1 MKDVVSPDEMRK
13 LEALAEAQGVGQ
25 EALMEEA
32 GKKIEEIVYSFIV
45 HHKLSEKAFILA
57 GKGNNGG
64 DAYVVARLLL
74 QRGFFVQVLQVHP
87 LDSSSLVRK
96 QRRKYEARGGKVFE
110 LAENKWTYPH
120 EGVIVDGIFGTG
132 FHGSLDPATKK
143 VIDDVNLLRL
153 PKIAIDIPSG
163 LNGLTGE
170 IFDSAVCC
178 DVTCAIEFPKL
189 GFFFDQGWNS
199 VGKVELCPIGLSQ
212 YKQNPPPMHYIEE
225 SDVSRL
231 LPKIVRCRHKYEA
244 GHVVG
249 LAGSLGMSGASLMAS
264 WAALRIGAG
273 IVHLLYPKD
282 LAFEFTMPPLE
293 VVKIPFRD
301 EEEDAVTSW
310 ITKARSCF
318 VGPGLGSSLS
328 AIKVLEKQWP
338 HFKDKCVLDADALN
352 FIAKHYGDKVFG
364 PLPLAVLTPH
374 IGEMKRLLGSTSSDV
389 VSYSFV
395 QECQKFVEKNTTN
408 LVLKGGP
415 TFLLTS
421 NTTPIVMPRG
431 DPGMATAGS
440 GDVLTGIIA
449 GLMAQKLSPTDAMKL
464 GTYVHGLAGEI
475 AAHEETSYSM
485 MATSIIQYLPSAIKR
500 LLLEV

>member
-1 MKDVVSPDEMRK
+1 MKDVVSPDEMK
-13 LEALAEAQGVGQ
+13 KMEALAEREGVTQ

-32 GKKIEEIVYSFIV
+32 GKKIEEIVYAYIV
-45 HHKLSEKAFILA
+45 HNKLAEKAFILA

-64 DAYVVARLLL
+64 DAYVVARFLL

-110 LAENKWTYPH
+110 LSENKWAYPH
-120 EGVIVDGIFGTG
+120 EGVVVDGIFGTG
-132 FHGSLDPATKK
+132 FHGSLDTVTKK
-143 VIDDVNLLRL
+143 LIDEVNLLRL

-170 IFDSAVCC
+170 VFDSVLSC
-178 DVTCAIEFPKL
+178 DSTCAIEFPKL
-189 GFFFDQGWNS
+189 GFFFEHGWNA
-199 VGKVELCPIGLSQ
+199 VGKVELCPIGLLK
-212 YKQNPPPMHYIEE
+212 YKQNPPPLQFLEE
-225 SDVSRL
+225 SDVSVL
-231 LPKIVRCRHKYEA
+231 LPKITRTRHKYEA

-249 LAGSLGMSGASLMAS
+249 LAGSRGMSGASLMAS

-282 LAFEFTMPPLE
+282 LSSEFTMPPLE

-301 EEEDAVTSW
+301 DEEDTVTSW
-310 ITKARSCF
+310 ITKAKSCF
-318 VGPGLGSSLS
+318 VGPGLGSSIS
-328 AIKVLEKQWP
+328 ATKVLEKQWP

-352 FIAKHYGDKVFG
+352 YIAKNFGDKTYG
-364 PLPLAVLTPH
+364 PLPMAVLTPH
-374 IGEMKRLLGSTSSDV
+374 VGEMKRLLGSRRTAPV
-389 VSYSFV
+389 TYSFV
-395 QECQKFVEKNTTN
+395 QECQKYIEKNTTN

-421 NTTPIVMPRG
+421 GKIPIVMPRG

-449 GLMAQKLSPTDAMKL
+449 GLMSQDLSPYDAMKL
-464 GTYVHGLAGEI
+464 GTYVHGLAGEL
-475 AAHEETSYSM
+475 AAIDETSYSM
-485 MATSIIQYLPSAIKR
+485 MATSIIQFLPHAIKR
-500 LLLEV
+500 LLK